1 MKRRE
6 AQQLRCFSC
15 LLLLRAV
22 HQMELVHMS
31 IMCFLYR
38 RHYCFDFLSY
48 HLVASRPL
56 SQRAICLCFW
66 CSFLSLRKSS
76 HFLTWS
82 HLLPSFYLIR
92 YFLLKF
98 IALEC
103 AISSLAQL
111 LNYIVLEALVV
122 PQYSR
127 LSHFGIYWDPWE
139 RLILLRSTIVRRA
152 HQLSEWFTSSD
163 TS

>member
-15 LLLLRAV
+15 IFLLRAV

-56 SQRAICLCFW
+56 SQRAISLSFR

-76 HFLTWS
+76 HFLSRS
-82 HLLPSFYLIR
+82 HLLASFNLVR

-103 AISSLAQL
+103 AIPSLAQL
-111 LNYIVLEALVV
+111 LDYIVLEPLVI
-122 PQYSR
+122 PQNSR
-127 LSHFGIYWDPWE
+127 LSHFSIHWDP
-139 RLILLRSTIVRRA
+139 
-152 HQLSEWFTSSD
+152 
-163 TS
+163 